1 MHWMQ
6 KTPTSL
12 VSWSC
17 QRRTS
22 HLVRWAW
29 VSKATH
35 RDVNLWLLQWSFS
48 TTKQLSSRS
57 AFTAD
62 FPAGTSLEASHHFNL
77 LQPSLLLSLSL
88 PLTLFTHPDNFSQP
102 PTLPKK
108 KSLSSLLTISS
119 LYMNPQFH
127 PPTSQPPPH
136 FNTIQSLCPPLRA
149 LFSAIKVGWWGE
161 GGCMMA
167 VVHSCT
173 TFKTLTLW
181 NNFKKDIQEQ
191 L

>member
-12 VSWSC
+12 VFWSC

-35 RDVNLWLLQWSFS
+35 RDVMVIAMELLHNQAAFLQIRFHCRFSCWHIPWSLPPL
-48 TTKQLSSRS
+48 QSSPTQS
-57 AFTAD
+57 IT
-62 FPAGTSLEASHHFNL
+62 
-77 LQPSLLLSLSL
+77 LSL

-119 LYMNPQFH
+119 LYINSSFH

-149 LFSAIKVGWWGE
+149 LFSAIKVGWWGR
-161 GGCMMA
+161 GGRMMA